1 MRSCSLS
8 DLMRAAEAHR
18 ARVSVLDVGVLWG
31 VACVSLVLAGVG
43 VDAGWAAAPRMSV
56 SFLAV
61 GSEVDAGGMIG
72 ARVVKGPSST
82 VVLQQ
87 RVGSR
92 WVVRASGKLSRH
104 GRSYGF
110 SVKWLGAPAAGGVA
124 VRVQLLRGRVVVARS
139 ATRVV
144 RSSSVVSVQR
154 TLRPS
159 TVQPAASSVVGVSGS
174 PYGQTV
180 VVLGRGARVPVVGG
194 ALVLEASAKAPVGV
208 LGVVTAV
215 SRLPDGVRVTTRPGT
230 LEDAYSSFDAH
241 LDGELGQLTQPQI
254 SGSRARSDVKAWSC
268 CR

>member
-1 MRSCSLS
+1 MSG
-8 DLMRAAEAHR
+8 
-18 ARVSVLDVGVLWG
+18 VVGRGLC
-31 VACVSLVLAGVG
+31 VAGPRGGGCGRWVG
-43 VDAGWAAAPRMSV
+43 GCPRMSV

-61 GSEVDAGGMIG
+61 GSEVDAGGIIG

-92 WVVRASGKLSRH
+92 WIVRASGKLSRH

-124 VRVQLLRGRVVVARS
+124 VRVQLLRGRVVLARS

-180 VVLGRGARVPVVGG
+180 VVLGAVP
-194 ALVLEASAKAPVGV
+194 
-208 LGVVTAV
+208 
-215 SRLPDGVRVTTRPGT
+215 
-230 LEDAYSSFDAH
+230 
-241 LDGELGQLTQPQI
+241 
-254 SGSRARSDVKAWSC
+254 GSRWSAVRLC
-268 CR
+268 LKPRRRPQPVFWVSSRRFRAFLMGCVYGPAGNPRRRLQLLRCASRR

>member
-1 MRSCSLS
+1 
-8 DLMRAAEAHR
+8 MRARSVHR
-18 ARVSVLDVGVLWG
+18 GARVRAGCRVLWG

-61 GSEVDAGGMIG
+61 GSEVDAGGIIG

-92 WVVRASGKLSRH
+92 WIVRASGKLSRH

-124 VRVQLLRGRVVVARS
+124 VRVQLLRGRVVLARS

-194 ALVLEASAKAPVGV
+194 ALVLEASAKAPAGV

-241 LDGELGQLTQPQI
+241 LDGELGQLTQPGAGAA
-254 SGSRARSDVKAWSC
+254 SARGHVAADLPGLSS
-268 CR
+268 